1 MGQLAINIVAVK
13 ESSVDGGGGGLSVSL
28 KGNGQLGRKLNISGK
43 GSEKMGAMIYYKCVL
58 SDICQKFQVFGKL
71 GEI

>member
-43 GSEKMGAMIYYKCVL
+43 GSEKMSAMIYYSDN